1 MLLLFE
7 IGSLIKAVFSIT
19 FYMQTQ
25 CSSCWRK
32 DYFNWI
38 VKDEE
43 DLDRQKKF
51 ANKII
56 SDEKSTIGSFN
67 KELPIIRYKR

>member
-1 MLLLFE
+1 
-7 IGSLIKAVFSIT
+7 
-19 FYMQTQ
+19 MQTQ

>member
-1 MLLLFE
+1 
-7 IGSLIKAVFSIT
+7 
-19 FYMQTQ
+19 MQTQ

-51 ANKII
+51 AYLNKII
-56 SDEKSTIGSFN
+56 SDKKSTIGSFN
-67 KELPIIRYKR
+67 KELPIIKYKR